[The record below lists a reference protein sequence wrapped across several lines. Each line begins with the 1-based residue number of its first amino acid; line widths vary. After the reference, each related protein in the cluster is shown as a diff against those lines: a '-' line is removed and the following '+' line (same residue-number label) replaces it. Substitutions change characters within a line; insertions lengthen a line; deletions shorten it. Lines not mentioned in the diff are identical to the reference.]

1 MTRTLMRLPVT
12 TTFLALLALTQGC
25 SDDVA
30 APPREMGKVN
40 GTVTLDGRPLTGV
53 EIIFSPDEGGGSSA
67 GVTDDQG
74 NFSLEYSGGGRIGA
88 VVGTHTIA
96 FRDDAE
102 EMDPNG
108 EPLPGGGPNGM
119 GSIPEKYVQGMSTI
133 KREVAPGE
141 QSIILELT
149 SK

>member
-1 MTRTLMRLPVT
+1 MVRTVERLPVAVA
-12 TTFLALLALTQGC
+12 FLAVIALIQGC
-25 SDDVA
+25 GDDVA
-30 APPREMGKVN
+30 APPRELGKVN

-88 VVGTHTIA
+88 VVGSHTIA
-96 FRDDAE
+96 FRDDSE
-102 EMDPNG
+102 EFDANG
-108 EPLPGGGPNGM
+108 EPLPGGGPGGM
-119 GSIPEKYVQGMSTI
+119 GSIPEKYVEGMSTI